1 MGPITD
7 KKIKVQNGK
16 KEEEETFRLNTSNKS
31 SSSLILILPF
41 GLIYSQFNKKVIS
54 NLKLKDQSQ
63 KRL

>member
-1 MGPITD
+1 MGPIAD

-41 GLIYSQFNKKVIS
+41 SLIYSQFNKKVIS

>member
-1 MGPITD
+1 MGPIAD

-31 SSSLILILPF
+31 SLSLILILPF
-41 GLIYSQFNKKVIS
+41 SLIYSQFNKKVIS